1 MENNIP
7 LRLFINGSNIHQ
19 GGGQSLL
26 RALLEVFPM
35 STEVILLLD
44 ARMKITEGLP
54 GTIRIRRVQ
63 PKVIQRLKAEWWL
76 ARNVK
81 KEDTVLCFGNLPPWF
96 KLRGHTI
103 VFLQNKYL
111 IGKGG
116 LDGCPAKVRWRI
128 RVERLWF
135 SWKTG
140 HANELIVQTPSMKAI
155 LISSLKNKV
164 PVNILPFVSNAE
176 GYTRSG
182 KKNESNKNIRYDFL
196 YVASGDPHKNHRRLV
211 EAWCLLASEQLFPS
225 LCLTVSEKD
234 SPDLS
239 FWINEKKK
247 QYGLN
252 LDNIG
257 IISHEQVKQMYGQV
271 RALIYPS
278 TFESFGLP
286 LIEARQAGLAI
297 LAAEMDYVRDLLDP
311 EQSFD
316 PQSALSIARAVKRFM
331 GFDEQP
337 LALMN
342 ATCFTEYLLQN
353 SEMHKKRGERDV

>member
-26 RALLEVFPM
+26 RALLEVIPM
-35 STEVILLLD
+35 NTEVILLLD
-44 ARMKITEGLP
+44 TRMKVAEGMP
-54 GTIRIRRVQ
+54 GKIKIRRVQ

-81 KEDTVLCFGNLPPWF
+81 KEDMVLCFGNLPPWF
-96 KLRGHTI
+96 RLRGHTI
-103 VFLQNKYL
+103 VFLQNRYL
-111 IGKGG
+111 IDRVG
-116 LDGCPAKVRWRI
+116 LAGFPAKVRWRI
-128 RVERLWF
+128 RAERLWF

-140 HANELIVQTPSMKAI
+140 HANEFIVQTPSMKAI
-155 LISSLKNKV
+155 LMSSLKNKV

-176 GYTRSG
+176 GYTRAG
-182 KKNESNKNIRYDFL
+182 EKNESNKNIRYDFL

-211 EAWCLLASEQLFPS
+211 EAWCLLASEGLFPS

-239 FWINEKKK
+239 FWINEKKR
-247 QYGLN
+247 QSGLN

-257 IISHEQVKQMYGQV
+257 VISHEQVNQLYGQV

-278 TFESFGLP
+278 TFEAFGLP

-337 LALMN
+337 LTLLG
-342 ATCFTEYLLQN
+342 ATGFMKRLIG
-353 SEMHKKRGERDV
+353 HKI